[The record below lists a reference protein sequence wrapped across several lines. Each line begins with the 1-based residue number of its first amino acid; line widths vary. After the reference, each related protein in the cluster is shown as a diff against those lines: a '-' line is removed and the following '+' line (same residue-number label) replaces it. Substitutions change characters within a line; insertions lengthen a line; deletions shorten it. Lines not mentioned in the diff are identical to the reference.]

1 MKRPVQE
8 VHITASASKRDE
20 GQAQCREVCLHC
32 KKSLVFME
40 PWPIFTK
47 KATALLDNH
56 RGWKGQFME
65 VAAFA
70 SRTEK
75 SASIVKKRPS
85 FHGGHSVHWQGTND
99 EDVLDN
105 RRGWKGQFREVTAS
119 ASRTEK
125 SASILKWGLVFM
137 EVTTSTDKERMKKGP
152 CSRRSQPLGV
162 QKPVCKAYNLSC

>member
-1 MKRPVQE
+1 MEVTASTDKERMKKRPWLIYAMKAWTAATKDE
-8 VHITASASKRDE
+8 KASSGGITASASSTDE
-20 GQAQCREVCLHC
+20 GQASV
-32 KKSLVFME
+32 
-40 PWPIFTK
+40 
-47 KATALLDNH
+47 
-56 RGWKGQFME
+56 
-65 VAAFA
+65 
-70 SRTEK
+70 EK
-75 SASIVKKRPS
+75 SASNCKKRPS